1 MDPFETPIPRR
12 DMILW
17 YPMRVTYG
25 REEVIKHAL
34 DELSVRNF
42 LPMQRLRGWVDD
54 KGVPHQHLEPAIRNL
69 IFINSS
75 QRRITELKMF
85 NKDCLPLRYF
95 TNPFSHDDDDY
106 LLTVPDRQMDNF
118 IRVASVQDD
127 RLVYLDPN
135 AEFLRTPGRRVRII
149 DGDFRDAEGVIKR
162 IKNNKRVVVEIQGVA
177 AVAIAFVPA
186 IWLQPLEENICQ
198 K

>member
-1 MDPFETPIPRR
+1 MEIIEPALPQNLRT
-12 DMILW
+12 LW

-25 REEVIKHAL
+25 REMHIKDVL
-34 DELSVRNF
+34 DKLNVHNF

-54 KGVPHQHLEPAIRNL
+54 NGEPHQHLVPAVRNL
-69 IFINSS
+69 IFIHST
-75 QRRITELKMF
+75 QRQITELKMF
-85 NKDCLPLRYF
+85 NKDCQPLRYMS
-95 TNPFSHDDDDY
+95 NPFPRDESDY

-135 AEFLRTPGRRVRII
+135 VEFLRTPGHRVRIT
-149 DGDFRDAEGVIKR
+149 DGDFKDAEGVIKR

-177 AVAIAFVPA
+177 AVAITFVPSV
-186 IWLQPLEENICQ
+186 WLQPID
-198 K
+198 

>member
-1 MDPFETPIPRR
+1 MDPVETPIPRR

-34 DELSVRNF
+34 DELNVRNF
-42 LPMQRLRGWVDD
+42 LPMQRLRGWVDG

-85 NKDCLPLRYF
+85 NKDCLSLRYF

-127 RLVYLDPN
+127 RLAYLDPN

-149 DGDFRDAEGVIKR
+149 DGDFRGAEGVIKR